1 MKSTSVSRG
10 MPSGLQFAGVA
21 LALGGLI
28 WVIHDLHPGM
38 MLTRIRA
45 MEWRW
50 LVPAIALDVLSYYC
64 QGLRWRLLLAPLGQI
79 SAFSATESIYV
90 GLFTSEILPLR
101 IGELARAFLVSRR
114 FTCGVKEVIPSIA
127 VERLFDAFWMATA
140 IGITA
145 VFIPL
150 PRNLARA
157 ADVLGILV
165 LVATGLLLWVVLR
178 EAGHVVPESSS
189 SLGGRVASFF
199 FETTRG
205 LQKIGLTASFYRSLA
220 ISPLVLLLQAMAF
233 WMVLIAYGIHLSL
246 WAAVAVYLVI
256 RLGTVI
262 PNAPANVGSYQF
274 FCVLGLTLFGVSKS
288 VAAGFSFVVFA
299 ILTVPLWML
308 GMISLSRT
316 GMTLQALQSQRE
328 LDELD

>member
-1 MKSTSVSRG
+1 MKPTSGSRA
-10 MPSGLQFAGVA
+10 MPSGLQFAGIV

-28 WVIHDLHPGM
+28 WVLQDVHPGT
-38 MLTRIRA
+38 MLASIRA
-45 MEWRW
+45 MDWRW
-50 LVPAIALDVLSYYC
+50 LVPAIAFDVLSYYC
-64 QGLRWRLLLAPLGQI
+64 QGLRWQLLLAPVGRI

-90 GLFTSEILPLR
+90 GLFTSEVLPLR

-114 FTCGVKEVIPSIA
+114 LDCEVKKVFPSIA
-127 VERLFDAFWMATA
+127 VERLFDAFWMAAA

-157 ADVLGILV
+157 ADVLGVLV

-178 EAGHVVPESSS
+178 EAGHMVPEPNP
-189 SLGGRVASFF
+189 SLVGRVTSFV
-199 FETTRG
+199 FEMTRG
-205 LQKIGLTASFYRSLA
+205 LQEIGLTALFYRSLA
-220 ISPLVLLLQAMAF
+220 ISPLVLLFQAMAF

-274 FCVLGLTLFGVSKS
+274 FCVLGLTLFGVNKS

-299 ILTVPLWML
+299 ILTVPLWIL

-316 GMTLQALQSQRE
+316 GMTLRAIQSQHEPGE
-328 LDELD
+328 LD